1 MKETVTVTWGGR
13 PLSLETGQLA
23 KQASGAVVARY
34 GETVVLVTA
43 VAAKKPREGV
53 DFFPLSCDYQERT
66 YAAGKIPGGFFKR
79 EGRPS
84 EREILTSR
92 LIDRPLRP
100 LFPKGFR
107 NDVQIIATVLSA
119 DGEND
124 PDVVAITAASAAL
137 SISDIPFQGP
147 IAGVRVG
154 RINGELEINPL
165 LSRMAESELDLVLA
179 ASRDAVVMV
188 EGGAD
193 CVSEDVLLDAIMFGH
208 KHIQELLDAQDA
220 LRAKVGREKTAVV
233 APVIDADIEA
243 AVRQNAEEPLRDALA
258 LQGKHTR
265 NNAAAAVCASVQEAL
280 APQFAG
286 REAQIGAVLE
296 TIESEIIR
304 NKIIKEKKRLDGRGP
319 ADIRPIDCEV
329 AVMPRTHGS
338 GLFTR
343 GETQALVLTT
353 LGTGEDEQRVD
364 SLFGESKKQF
374 MLHYNFPPFSV
385 GEARPLRGTS
395 RRETGHGAL
404 AARAVAQVL
413 PVYDDFPYTIRIVS
427 EILESNGSSSM
438 ASVCGSILS
447 LMDAGVPIKAPVA
460 GIAMGLIQDGDS
472 FVVLSDI
479 LGDEDHVGDMDFK
492 VAGTRDGVTAIQM
505 DIKISGLSREILSKA
520 LEQARQGRLHILGI
534 MQQAIAEPRAQI
546 SERAPR
552 IETIQV
558 NPDKLGAII
567 GPGGKNIKNIVA
579 TSGAKVDVDDTGKVK
594 VASPDKASID
604 KAIAMIRSL
613 VEEAEI
619 GKLYVGTVRRITDFG
634 AFVEILPGMDGLVH
648 ISQLANERVA
658 SVRDVLSEGQEVL
671 VKVLEIDSSGKIRL
685 SRKAAL
691 DEDIEKYRK

>member
-1 MKETVTVTWGGR
+1 
-13 PLSLETGQLA
+13 
-23 KQASGAVVARY
+23 
-34 GETVVLVTA
+34 
-43 VAAKKPREGV
+43 
-53 DFFPLSCDYQERT
+53 
-66 YAAGKIPGGFFKR
+66 
-79 EGRPS
+79 
-84 EREILTSR
+84 
-92 LIDRPLRP
+92 
-100 LFPKGFR
+100 
-107 NDVQIIATVLSA
+107 
-119 DGEND
+119 
-124 PDVVAITAASAAL
+124 
-137 SISDIPFQGP
+137 
-147 IAGVRVG
+147 
-154 RINGELEINPL
+154 
-165 LSRMAESELDLVLA
+165 
-179 ASRDAVVMV
+179 
-188 EGGAD
+188 
-193 CVSEDVLLDAIMFGH
+193 
-208 KHIQELLDAQDA
+208 
-220 LRAKVGREKTAVV
+220 
-233 APVIDADIEA
+233 
-243 AVRQNAEEPLRDALA
+243 
-258 LQGKHTR
+258 
-265 NNAAAAVCASVQEAL
+265 
-280 APQFAG
+280 
-286 REAQIGAVLE
+286 
-296 TIESEIIR
+296 
-304 NKIIKEKKRLDGRGP
+304 
-319 ADIRPIDCEV
+319 
-329 AVMPRTHGS
+329 MPRTHGS

-505 DIKISGLSREILSKA
+505 DIKISGLSREILAQA

-534 MQQAIAEPRAQI
+534 MQKTIAEPRSDV

-691 DEDIEKYRK
+691 DEDIEKYKK